1 MATGYVVDQRLDCK
15 GLNCPL
21 PVIKTKKAIE
31 TMAVGQVLEMV
42 ATDKGSKRTWSWSE
56 EHGARTARHPGRS
69 GVLFLL
75 RAENQ
80 VTAVPALHD
89 AAGRGE

>member
-42 ATDKGSKRTWSWSE
+42 ATDKGSQADMVAWSKSTGHELLDTRE
-56 EHGARTARHPGRS
+56 EPGFFFFYVRK
-69 GVLFLL
+69 
-75 RAENQ
+75 
-80 VTAVPALHD
+80 TK
-89 AAGRGE
+89 